1 MITLKI
7 KYSTDFDSQ
16 KVIQEY
22 RKQYSS
28 VLHCAYNL
36 RFNDTSEKD
45 TEHQLKTLNNIS
57 LIGSFLK
64 RCAVKHATQ
73 LLENK
78 PDKPMIFGGKKNFL
92 QRCQGK
98 ISKEEFKQK
107 RLSSLY
113 IIGEANQH
121 ANRFIRINSDL
132 CAFTFKPNKHTNI
145 QLTINGRYKRY
156 NSILE
161 QLYVLQQDKQ
171 IPLTYQLDDEYIYI
185 TYDENVFRNL
195 NYKPIGNRVFAIDL
209 NPNYVGWSVVD
220 WKGSSK
226 FTVIG
231 SGVISTKDI
240 NDFDNSLIGLPITD
254 KKRQYITNKRSYEVY
269 EIAKYLVQI
278 ATHYR
283 CELFITEDLNI
294 KPNDKALGKRYN
306 KLVNNQWNRGKL
318 ISNIKKRCNIQGIRF
333 LSVASN
339 YSSFIGNF
347 LYRDLELPDMVL
359 ASIELG
365 RRGYEFS
372 LQYIKKIK
380 DKVKNIIFPLISDF
394 SDRYVKSLEEFGICG
409 EVTGL
414 KDAYYRLKNTK
425 SRYRVSL
432 DDLVHLKFCSCFSSK
447 SKVRQIYLTLPQNS

>member
-1 MITLKI
+1 MVTLKI
-7 KYSTDFDSQ
+7 KYNTESSNLDI
-16 KVIQEY
+16 IQEY

-36 RFNDTSEKD
+36 RFKDISEKD

-78 PDKPMIFGGKKNFL
+78 PDKPMIFGGKKNFI

-98 ISKEEFKQK
+98 ITKDEFKQK
-107 RLSSLY
+107 RLSNLY

-132 CAFTFKPNKHTNI
+132 CGFTFKPSRNTNI

-156 NSILE
+156 KSTL
-161 QLYVLQQDKQ
+161 QHLYILQQDKQ
-171 IPLTYQLDDEYIYI
+171 IPITYQLDDEYIYI
-185 TYDENVFRNL
+185 TYDESIFRNL
-195 NYKPIGNRVFAIDL
+195 DYKPIKNRIFAIDI

-220 WKGSSK
+220 WKTSSE
-226 FTVIG
+226 FTVIS

-240 NDFDNSLIGLPITD
+240 NDLDNNLTGLPSTD
-254 KKRQYITNKRSYEVY
+254 SKKHYINNKRRFEVF
-269 EIAKYLVQI
+269 EINKYLVNI
-278 ATHYR
+278 ATHYN
-283 CELFITEDLNI
+283 CELFIIEDLNI
-294 KPNDKALGKRYN
+294 KSSDKSLGKRYN
-306 KLVNNQWNRGKL
+306 KLVNNQWNRSKMVDNL
-318 ISNIKKRCNIQGIRF
+318 KKRCNIAGIRF
-333 LSVASN
+333 LTVQAN

-372 LQYIKKIK
+372 LQYIKKVK

-394 SDRYVKSLEEFGICG
+394 SDRYTKSLEEFGISG
-409 EVTGL
+409 EISSL
-414 KDAYYRLKNTK
+414 KDVYYKLKNSK

-432 DDLVHLKFCSCFSSK
+432 DDLKHLKFCSCFSSM
-447 SKVRQIYLTLPQNS
+447 SKVRQIYLTLHQNS

>member
-7 KYSTDFDSQ
+7 KYRTDFDSQ

-36 RFNDTSEKD
+36 RFNDISEKD

-57 LIGSFLK
+57 LIGSYLK
-64 RCAVKHATQ
+64 KCAVKHATQ

-98 ISKEEFKQK
+98 ISKEEFKEK
-107 RLSSLY
+107 RLSKLH
-113 IIGEANQH
+113 IVGESNQH

-132 CAFTFKPNKHTNI
+132 CGFTFKPSRSTNI
-145 QLTINGRYKRY
+145 QLTINGRYKCY

-161 QLYVLQQDKQ
+161 QLYILQQDKQ
-171 IPLTYQLDDEYIYI
+171 IPLTYQLDDEYIYV
-185 TYDENVFRNL
+185 TYDETKVYNPCYR
-195 NYKPIGNRVFAIDL
+195 PIVDRAFAIDL
-209 NPNYVGWSVVD
+209 TPNYVGWSVVD
-220 WKGSSK
+220 WKGSSEFK
-226 FTVIG
+226 VIS

-240 NDFDNSLIGLPITD
+240 NDLDNKLNGLPSTD
-254 KKRQYITNKRSYEVY
+254 KKRQYINNKRSYEVY

-283 CELFITEDLNI
+283 CELFITEDLSI
-294 KPNDKALGKRYN
+294 KSNDKGLGKRFN
-306 KLVNNQWNRGKL
+306 KLVNNQWNRSKMVENL
-318 ISNIKKRCNIQGIRF
+318 KKRCNIAGIRF
-333 LSVASN
+333 LSVQAD

-372 LQYIKKIK
+372 LQYIKKLK

-394 SDRYVKSLEEFGICG
+394 EDRYVKSLEEFGISG

-414 KDAYYRLKNTK
+414 KDAYYKLKNTK

-432 DDLVHLKFCSCFSSK
+432 DELPHLKFCSCFSNR
-447 SKVRQIYLTLPQNS
+447 SKVRQIYLTFPQNS